1 MQTIKKIDHLQ
12 NVNLTSQSS
21 RLTDCN
27 DDQGRK
33 RSSSAPD
40 LFICTFNQS
49 SHGVHELEKG
59 LHPIFPNHGT
69 GVIFSRDPV
78 KQIVTA
84 ESVECLF
91 NFIFRSILNHFSSAL
106 TQSQLRHNAGRAQKR
121 CGLHETT
128 LVINKISTKSTS
140 REDHLSWSAVK
151 TRGHL
156 LPGAGVQ

>member
-1 MQTIKKIDHLQ
+1 MIMKIDHLQ
-12 NVNLTSQSS
+12 NVNFTSQSS
-21 RLTDCN
+21 RLADYN
-27 DDQGRK
+27 DELGRK

-49 SHGVHELEKG
+49 SHGMHELDEG
-59 LHPIFPNHGT
+59 LYPIFSNHGT

-91 NFIFRSILNHFSSAL
+91 NCIFRSVLNHFSSAL
-106 TQSQLRHNAGRAQKR
+106 TQSQLRHNVGQAHKR
-121 CGLHETT
+121 CGLHENS
-128 LVINKISTKSTS
+128 LVINKISTKRTS
-140 REDHLSWSAVK
+140 RKDHLSCSAVK

-156 LPGAGVQ
+156 LPSARVQ